1 MKYVAIGP
9 AAMGIFAYLGFL
21 KRVERHLDDVEEFA
35 GASAGAIIATLL
47 CLGKN
52 VDEIFEEA
60 IDLNIDDFMQVN
72 ISSFL
77 NNYGFVEMAPV
88 RKKLKKICGC
98 DPTFAEV
105 DKTLHISAFCLNTG
119 KTEYFN
125 KMNSPHMKVLD
136 AVCMSMAIPLI
147 FSSCRHN
154 GHTYVDGG
162 THETLPV
169 QPFFDKKP
177 HEVMCIKLKESE
189 RYTENIDNHVTFV
202 ESLLRSSLSNRREH
216 VTEHMHLIKVDAG
229 DINVFDFSMPHE
241 TKLKLYCL
249 GYDTPCFF
257 CNDISK
263 E

>member
-9 AAMGIFAYLGFL
+9 AAMGIFAYIGFL
-21 KRVERHLDDVEEFA
+21 KRIEPHLTEVEEFS
-35 GASAGAIIATLL
+35 GASAGAILATLL
-47 CLGKN
+47 TLGKS
-52 VDEIFEEA
+52 VDEIFNTA
-60 IDLNIDDFMQVN
+60 LDLDIDDFMQVN

-88 RKKLKKICGC
+88 RKRLKKICGC
-98 DPTFAEV
+98 DPTFAEL

-119 KTEYFN
+119 RTEYFN

-147 FSSCRHN
+147 FSSCTHN

-169 QPFFDKKP
+169 EPFLGKKP
-177 HEVMCIKLKESE
+177 HEVVCIKLGDSE
-189 RYTENIDNHVTFV
+189 HYIEEIDSHVSFV
-202 ESLLRSSLSNRREH
+202 ESLLRASLSNRQEH
-216 VTEHMHLIKVDAG
+216 VTENMHLIKVDVG
-229 DINVFDFSMPHE
+229 DINVFDFSMLHD

-257 CNDISK
+257 CNDKSIR
-263 E
+263 